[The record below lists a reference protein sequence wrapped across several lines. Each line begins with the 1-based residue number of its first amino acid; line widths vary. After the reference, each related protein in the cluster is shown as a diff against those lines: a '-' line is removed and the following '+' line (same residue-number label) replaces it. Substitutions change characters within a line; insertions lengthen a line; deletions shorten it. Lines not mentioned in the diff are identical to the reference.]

1 MTNNLQS
8 NRLAQIKSRLAAAT
22 PGPWRAVRNNAM
34 GETWFNIGAD
44 GDENILSMVDDLN
57 DECLTQKIS
66 DAELIANCPA
76 DLAWLIERCEKLQA
90 VALSLSELLE
100 VHEGECRLDHN
111 NNCQEHMC
119 FGGDGS
125 CFVADAR
132 EHLAAL
138 ESDREV

>member
-76 DLAWLIERCEKLQA
+76 DLAWLIERCEKLEDA
-90 VALSLSELLE
+90 VNGADSILVCAGFPRADLLDIIACAQKRLS
-100 VHEGECRLDHN
+100 
-111 NNCQEHMC
+111 
-119 FGGDGS
+119 
-125 CFVADAR
+125 
-132 EHLAAL
+132 AAL
-138 ESDREV
+138 ESDGRGNGKALD